1 MTSRA
6 LALHY
11 ASKGAFTERLKS
23 METINNA
30 CFLYTNIQQPKNKY
44 QSEEKEWSVQVVV
57 SKEEAKAWNKKFP
70 KQKAKQFDNDEFTEK
85 FDIDPPFK
93 NQDEQFTIKLA
104 RGTAYKDGN
113 PIPEKYAP
121 KVYLKIGNG
130 KVQDITKTKL
140 VANGSTGKAAY
151 DVVENSFGT
160 FAKLNSICVEN
171 LIEYIPAGG
180 SGSPFGTVVEDEMD
194 AERQETFAASN
205 APAPKSGK
213 PAAKKQPEPEA
224 EEDFDDESAPF

>member
-1 MTSRA
+1 
-6 LALHY
+6 
-11 ASKGAFTERLKS
+11 
-23 METINNA
+23 METINKA

-57 SKEEAKAWNKKFP
+57 SKEDAKAWNKKFP

-104 RGTAYKDGN
+104 RATTYKDGN

-180 SGSPFGTVVEDEMD
+180 GGSPFGTVVADEVD
-194 AERQETFAASN
+194 AERQETFAGSN
-205 APAPKSGK
+205 APAAK
-213 PAAKKQPEPEA
+213 PSKTAAKKQPEPEA
-224 EEDFDDESAPF
+224 EEDFDDDTAPF

>member
-1 MTSRA
+1 
-6 LALHY
+6 
-11 ASKGAFTERLKS
+11 

-93 NQDEQFTIKLA
+93 NQEEQFTIKLA
-104 RGTAYKDGN
+104 RGTTYKDGN
-113 PIPEKYAP
+113 PIPDKYAP
-121 KVYLKIGNG
+121 KVYLKVGNG

-160 FAKLNSICVEN
+160 FAKLNSICVEH

-180 SGSPFGTVVEDEMD
+180 SGSPFGTVVEDEVD
-194 AERQETFAASN
+194 AERQETFASSN
-205 APAPKSGK
+205 APAKPKA
-213 PAAKKQPEPEA
+213 PVKQKQVELED
-224 EEDFDDESAPF
+224 EEDFDSAPF

>member
-1 MTSRA
+1 
-6 LALHY
+6 
-11 ASKGAFTERLKS
+11 

-30 CFLYTNIQQPKNKY
+30 CFLYTNINTPKNKY

-57 SKEEAKAWNKKFP
+57 SKEDAKAWNKKFP

-104 RGTAYKDGN
+104 RATTYKDGN

-160 FAKLNSICVEN
+160 FAKLNSICVEH

-180 SGSPFGTVVEDEMD
+180 SGSPFGTVVEDEVD
-194 AERQETFAASN
+194 AERQETFASSN
-205 APAPKSGK
+205 APTAKPSK

-224 EEDFDDESAPF
+224 EEDFDDDTAPF

>member
-1 MTSRA
+1 
-6 LALHY
+6 
-11 ASKGAFTERLKS
+11 

-57 SKEEAKAWNKKFP
+57 SKEDAKAWNKKFP

-93 NQDEQFTIKLA
+93 NQEEQFTIKLA
-104 RGTAYKDGN
+104 RGTTYKDGN

-160 FAKLNSICVEN
+160 FAKLNSICVEH

-180 SGSPFGTVVEDEMD
+180 SGSPFGTVVEDEVD
-194 AERQETFAASN
+194 AERQETFTGQEKASS
-205 APAPKSGK
+205 APAKGK

-224 EEDFDDESAPF
+224 EEDFEQDIPF

>member
-1 MTSRA
+1 
-6 LALHY
+6 
-11 ASKGAFTERLKS
+11 
-23 METINNA
+23 METINGVT
-30 CFLYTNIQQPKNKY
+30 FLYTNINTPKTKY

-57 SKEEAKAWNKKFP
+57 SKEDAKAWNKKFP

-104 RGTAYKDGN
+104 RATTYKDGN

-160 FAKLNSICVEN
+160 FAKLNSICVEH

-180 SGSPFGTVVEDEMD
+180 SGSPFGTVVEDEVD
-194 AERQETFAASN
+194 AERQETFAGSN
-205 APAPKSGK
+205 APAAK
-213 PAAKKQPEPEA
+213 PSKPVKQKQPEPEA
-224 EEDFDDESAPF
+224 EEDFDSSDCPF

>member
-1 MTSRA
+1 
-6 LALHY
+6 
-11 ASKGAFTERLKS
+11 
-23 METINNA
+23 METINNVTMLF
-30 CFLYTNIQQPKNKY
+30 CNINTPKNKY

-57 SKEEAKAWNKKFP
+57 SKEDAKAWNKKFP

-93 NQDEQFTIKLA
+93 NQEEQFTIKLA
-104 RGTAYKDGN
+104 RATTYKDGN

-121 KVYLKIGNG
+121 KVYLKIGNN

-180 SGSPFGTVVEDEMD
+180 SGSPFGTVVEDEVD
-194 AERQETFAASN
+194 ASRQDAFTGQDE
-205 APAPKSGK
+205 APSKSKGPVKAK
-213 PAAKKQPEPEA
+213 PKQPEPE
-224 EEDFDDESAPF
+224 EDEDFDNAPF

>member
-1 MTSRA
+1 
-6 LALHY
+6 
-11 ASKGAFTERLKS
+11 
-23 METINNA
+23 METINNT

-85 FDIDPPFK
+85 FDIDVPFP

-104 RGTAYKDGN
+104 RGTTYKDGN
-113 PIPEKYAP
+113 EIPEKYAP
-121 KVYLKIGNG
+121 KVYLQIAKG

-140 VANGSTGKAAY
+140 VANGSKGKAAY

-160 FAKLNSICVEN
+160 FAKLNSILVEN
-171 LIEYIPAGG
+171 LIEYIPAGSG
-180 SGSPFGTVVEDEMD
+180 GSPFGDVVADEED
-194 AERQETFAASN
+194 AAKREVFENTAAKTESKKQQV
-205 APAPKSGK
+205 APASVK
-213 PAAKKQPEPEA
+213 ADD
-224 EEDFDDESAPF
+224 DFDDDSAPF

>member
-1 MTSRA
+1 
-6 LALHY
+6 
-11 ASKGAFTERLKS
+11 

-57 SKEEAKAWNKKFP
+57 SKEDAKAWNKKFP

-93 NQDEQFTIKLA
+93 NQEEQFTIKLA
-104 RGTAYKDGN
+104 RGTTYKDGN

-160 FAKLNSICVEN
+160 FAKLNSICVEH

-180 SGSPFGTVVEDEMD
+180 SGSPFGTVVEDEVD
-194 AERQETFAASN
+194 AERQETFATPPA
-205 APAPKSGK
+205 APTKSGK

-224 EEDFDDESAPF
+224 EEDFEQDSPF

>member
-1 MTSRA
+1 
-6 LALHY
+6 
-11 ASKGAFTERLKS
+11 
-23 METINNA
+23 METINNVTM
-30 CFLYTNIQQPKNKY
+30 LYCNINAPKNKY

-57 SKEEAKAWNKKFP
+57 SKEDAKAWNKKFP

-104 RGTAYKDGN
+104 RATTYKDDN

-160 FAKLNSICVEN
+160 FAKLNSICVEH

-180 SGSPFGTVVEDEMD
+180 SGSPFGAVVEDEVD
-194 AERQETFAASN
+194 AERQEKFAGKDDAS
-205 APAPKSGK
+205 AKPSK

>member
-1 MTSRA
+1 
-6 LALHY
+6 
-11 ASKGAFTERLKS
+11 
-23 METINNA
+23 METIN
-30 CFLYTNIQQPKNKY
+30 CVTFLYTNIQQPKNKY

-57 SKEEAKAWNKKFP
+57 SKEDAKAWNKKFP

-104 RGTAYKDGN
+104 RATTYKDGN

-180 SGSPFGTVVEDEMD
+180 GGSPFGTVVADEED
-194 AERQETFAASN
+194 AA
-205 APAPKSGK
+205 KREVFEKGDDK
-213 PAAKKQPEPEA
+213 PASKPKAPVKPKQPEPEA
-224 EEDFDDESAPF
+224 EEDFDSSDCPF